1 LHQQFLLDFK
11 TLARELGMTPQ
22 NLASPEN
29 QNVTFVE
36 LFFDLVFVFSVTQ
49 VVGLLHH
56 ELNWQAVGQA
66 VLVFWLVWWAWTQ
79 FTWTLN
85 AANTT
90 HPLVQIGTLLA
101 TAVAFFMAVALPEA
115 FADRALWFGITY
127 VMVRAIG
134 LYLNYLVA
142 SEDPSQRTAVRN
154 FILLSSGG
162 FIVVLAGG
170 FLGGPWQIVLWA
182 GAILLDIVAV
192 LIAGSFEGWN
202 VHPEH
207 FAERH
212 GLFVIIALGET
223 LIAAAG
229 QVTGTPWT
237 EPLLFV
243 AILAVGITCA
253 LWWTYFTRAKPVL
266 DHALEESEGLDKTQI
281 SRDAFSLLHFV
292 IIAGVIAYTL
302 AVEEGIAHPEDPLE
316 IESRLALSLGLL
328 LFVGGM
334 ASAIWRATGKILGLR
349 LILILGT
356 SLSVLAVGG
365 VPAVTSLGIAFA
377 GTLIIAILEQRTL
390 KLPRVEASGPS

>member
-1 LHQQFLLDFK
+1 
-11 TLARELGMTPQ
+11 MNPQ
-22 NLASPEN
+22 PLISPES

-56 ELNWQAVGQA
+56 ELNWQSVGQA

-101 TAVAFFMAVALPEA
+101 TAVAFFMAVGLPEA
-115 FADRALWFGITY
+115 FGERALWFGITY
-127 VMVRAIG
+127 VLVRAIG

-142 SEDPSQRTAVRN
+142 SGDPSQRAAVRT
-154 FILLSSGG
+154 FMLLSFGG
-162 FIVVLAGG
+162 FIAVLAGG
-170 FLGGPWQIVLWA
+170 FLGGPWQIGLWA
-182 GAILLDIVAV
+182 AAILLDIVAV
-192 LIAGSFEGWN
+192 LIVGTFEGWN

-212 GLFVIIALGET
+212 ALFVIIALGET

-229 QVTGTPWT
+229 RVTGTPWT
-237 EPLLFV
+237 GPLLFV
-243 AILAVGITCA
+243 AILAVTVTCG
-253 LWWTYFTRAKPVL
+253 LWWTYFPRAKPVL
-266 DHALEESEGLDKTQI
+266 EQALEKSQGLEKTQI
-281 SRDAFSLLHFV
+281 SRDAYSLLHFV
-292 IIAGVIAYTL
+292 IILGVIGYTL
-302 AVEEGIAHPEDPLE
+302 AVEEGVAHPEAPLAL
-316 IESRLALSLGLL
+316 ESRFALALGLL

-334 ASAIWRATGKILGLR
+334 ALAIHRAAKIILVPR

-356 SLSVLAVGG
+356 SAAILAVSW
-365 VPAVTSLGIAFA
+365 VPAAISLGIAFA
-377 GTLIIAILEQRTL
+377 GILIISIIEQRTL
-390 KLPRVEASGPS
+390 LVNNVELLES